1 MRAVLWRGLLAVAG
15 GVLLDLSRPGAG
27 IWPLAFVAVGCY
39 YAAVCGSGKRVAALV
54 GVLGGAA
61 FWLPH
66 LHWLTLYLGA
76 VPWLALAGFMTL
88 WFTVFNVLVTVL
100 LTPLARLLCL
110 AQLPVAIRPL
120 VQAVALAA
128 VYAGLWLLR
137 ELGESSW
144 PYGGFAWGRFA
155 ASFAD
160 SPFAAAV
167 SFWGVAAAG
176 AVLVFAAVLPVATAL
191 MLRQA
196 LRAESAV
203 KLRHVS
209 HTQLHPQS
217 DVRLQ
222 PAAPVRLHSL
232 SPASLRPVLGAALLT
247 AAVLAAQLLLPQP
260 ALTQRDTIRIA
271 AVQGNAKA
279 GIFDDRENGD
289 VFRAHYDATTEFL
302 EGLDPA
308 APRPGLIVWPENGA
322 EFNVTGSPRR
332 MRELQQ
338 LAAFSGADI
347 MVGTILPGHNP
358 GDGTAFNA
366 AVTVTAAGEVTA
378 RYDKYNPVPFGEFMP
393 NREFFRMFAPE
404 LVDLVQLEYLPGER
418 PSVHTLR
425 QAAIG
430 HAICFDITFDRQ
442 TTAML
447 DGGAEL
453 FVALTNNADFGRTD
467 ESLQQLALTKLQAL
481 SAGRALVNISTVGQS
496 QILASD
502 GSSLAS
508 IAAFTPGVITADV
521 PVLTGETIATKYGA
535 WFALLWGLLP
545 AAAAAVIFSV
555 RIARIWRTRGTK

>member
-1 MRAVLWRGLLAVAG
+1 MFAVLWRGLLAVTG
-15 GVLLDLSRPGAG
+15 GVLLDLSRPGSG

-39 YAAVCGSGKRVAALV
+39 FAAIYGSGKRVAALV
-54 GVLGGAA
+54 GALGGAA

-100 LTPLARLLCL
+100 LTSLARLLCL
-110 AQLPVAIRPL
+110 PQLPVVVRSL
-120 VQAVALAA
+120 VQSVALAA

-160 SPFAAAV
+160 SPFAGAV
-167 SFWGVAAAG
+167 SFWGVAATG
-176 AVLVFAAVLPVATAL
+176 AVLVFAGVLPVATF
-191 MLRQA
+191 
-196 LRAESAV
+196 AV
-203 KLRHVS
+203 LRHASRELPPSQPRTVS
-209 HTQLHPQS
+209 PTGMRFAAVAWLDS
-217 DVRLQ
+217 V
-222 PAAPVRLHSL
+222 PAAR
-232 SPASLRPVLGAALLT
+232 LRPILGATLLT
-247 AAVLAAQLLLPQP
+247 VTVLAAQLLLPQP
-260 ALTQRDTIRIA
+260 VLTQRDNIRIA

-289 VFRAHYDATTEFL
+289 VFRAHFDATTAFL

-308 APRPGLIVWPENGA
+308 APRPELIVWPENGA

-418 PSVHTLR
+418 PSVRTLR

-496 QILASD
+496 QILAPD

-545 AAAAAVIFSV
+545 AATAAVIFSV